1 MNRKEIKEK
10 AKSLIKGNIWNILWP
25 MLVISVLQSLITR
38 IFGGTVVIDYNNLES
53 ANMSVTSY
61 FGTGL
66 AYILAGIAYGGYYKY
81 LLDFVRKG
89 KFETDTIINTIKEK
103 WLQLL
108 IANILA
114 GIIIGVCCL
123 LFVVP
128 GVIMA
133 LAYTFVS
140 FIVIDSKT
148 EGKDSLTKSREM
160 MKGYKWDY
168 FVFILSFIGWFIL
181 APFTLFI
188 LFIWLLPYMMIAEVL
203 YYEELKKISK

>member
-61 FGTGL
+61 FGTGI

-168 FVFILSFIGWFIL
+168 FVFILSFIGWFISI
-181 APFTLFI
+181 ALF
-188 LFIWLLPYMMIAEVL
+188 P
-203 YYEELKKISK
+203 

>member
-53 ANMSVTSY
+53 AHMSTTAY

-89 KFETDTIINTIKEK
+89 KFETDTIINTIKE
-103 WLQLL
+103 
-108 IANILA
+108 N
-114 GIIIGVCCL
+114 
-123 LFVVP
+123 
-128 GVIMA
+128 
-133 LAYTFVS
+133 
-140 FIVIDSKT
+140 
-148 EGKDSLTKSREM
+148 
-160 MKGYKWDY
+160 GYNY
-168 FVFILSFIGWFIL
+168 
-181 APFTLFI
+181 
-188 LFIWLLPYMMIAEVL
+188 
-203 YYEELKKISK
+203 

>member
-10 AKSLIKGNIWNILWP
+10 AKGLVKGNIWNILWP
-25 MLVISVLQSLITR
+25 MLVIGVLQSLISR
-38 IFGGTVVIDYNNLES
+38 IFGGNVTVNYETGQVN
-53 ANMSVTSY
+53 AVAC

-66 AYILAGIAYGGYYKY
+66 AALLAGIAYGGYYKY
-81 LLDFVRKG
+81 ILDFVRKG

-108 IANILA
+108 IADILA
-114 GIIIGVCCL
+114 GIIIGVCSL
-123 LFVVP
+123 LFVIP
-128 GVIMA
+128 GIIMA
-133 LAYTFVS
+133 LAYAFVS

-148 EGKDSLTKSREM
+148 EGKDALTKSREM

-181 APFTLFI
+181 APFTLCI

-203 YYEELKKISK
+203 YYDELKKLKK

>member
-25 MLVISVLQSLITR
+25 MLVIGVLQSIISRL
-38 IFGGTVVIDYNNLES
+38 FGGTVVVDYNELEN

-61 FGTGL
+61 FGTGI
-66 AYILAGIAYGGYYKY
+66 ATVLAGIAYGGYYKY
-81 LLDFVRKG
+81 LLNFVRKG
-89 KFETDTIINTIKEK
+89 KFETNDIINTIKEK
-103 WLQLL
+103 WLNLL
-108 IANILA
+108 IANILVYVIVFA
-114 GIIIGVCCL
+114 CTL

-128 GVIMA
+128 GIIMA

-140 FIVIDSKT
+140 FIVVDSDT
-148 EGKDSLTKSREM
+148 EGKDALAKSREM

-181 APFTLFI
+181 SPFTLFI
-188 LFIWLLPYMMIAEVL
+188 LFIWLLPYLMISEVL
-203 YYEELKKISK
+203 YYEKLKEKN